1 MQLLQQLTKQL
12 GKEKVLTGEA
22 VSKRYHHIWHMH
34 VPLKAKAVVLP
45 TSTEDVATT
54 LRICHEHKQEVVVHG
69 GLTNLVGATQ
79 STENQVIISTDK
91 LNKIEETD
99 INSRTMTVQSGVI
112 LEQIQQ
118 EARAYDLQF
127 PLNFGAKG
135 SAQIG
140 GIIATNAGGLRV
152 LKYGMT
158 RQQILGLEVVLAD
171 GTVLTN
177 LKKIIKDNSGY
188 DLKQLFIGSEGTLG
202 LVTRAV
208 LRLNEAPKSRCSAW
222 VGINGYENVMAFLKY
237 MDKSLAG
244 TLSAYELVWK
254 DTFKTMTGDTSST
267 KPPLP
272 IDYQYYVL
280 TESLGSDQTRDTAV
294 FQSLLESALQKG
306 IIQDGVFADNASDL
320 SWFWKIREDVRV
332 LSAIADHDQHF
343 DISLPVPLIGQYVED
358 ARNEL
363 RNIPEVKEIFNFG
376 HVADGNIHFVIGK
389 KNNSPELTQRINDV
403 IYKGIAAVS
412 GSVSAEH
419 GIGLDKKAYLQHS
432 RSPAEINLMKTLK
445 RTLDPKNILNPGR
458 IFDVLDELTN
468 C

>member
-1 MQLLQQLTKQL
+1 MQLLQQLTQQL
-12 GKEKVLTGEA
+12 GREKVLTGEA
-22 VSKRYHHIWHMH
+22 VSKRYHHIWQMH
-34 VPLKAKAVVLP
+34 LALQAKAVLLP
-45 TSTEDVATT
+45 TSTQDVSAS
-54 LRICHEHKQEVVVHG
+54 LRICHEHGQEVVVHG

-79 STENQVIISTDK
+79 STENQVIIATDK

-99 INSRTMTVQSGVI
+99 ASSRTMTVQAGVI

-118 EARAYDLQF
+118 AAKEHNLQF

-158 RQQILGLEVVLAD
+158 RRQILGLEVVLPD
-171 GTVLTN
+171 GTILSN

-222 VGINGYENVMAFLKY
+222 VGINGYENVIAFLKY
-237 MDKSLAG
+237 MDKELAG
-244 TLSAYELVWK
+244 TLSAYELIWK
-254 DTFKTMTGDTSST
+254 DTFEVMTGPTSGT
-267 KPPLP
+267 KSPLSL
-272 IDYQYYVL
+272 DYQYYVL
-280 TESLGSDQTRDTAV
+280 AESLGSDQARDTAV
-294 FQSLLESALQKG
+294 FQSLLEVALKKG
-306 IIQDGVFADNASDL
+306 LIQDGVFADNASDL
-320 SWFWKIREDVRV
+320 RWFWQIREDVRV

-343 DISLPVPLIGQYVED
+343 DISLPLPLIGQYVED

-363 RNIPEVKEIFNFG
+363 RKIPQVKEIFNFG
-376 HVADGNIHFVIGK
+376 HVADGNIHFIIGK
-389 KNNSPELTQRINDV
+389 QNDSAELTQSVNEIV
-403 IYKGIAAVS
+403 YGKIAAVN

-419 GIGLDKKAYLQHS
+419 GIGLDKKAYLHHS
-432 RSPAEINLMKTLK
+432 RSTAEINLMKTLK
-445 RTLDPKNILNPGR
+445 RTIDPKNILNPGR
-458 IFDVLDELTN
+458 IIDV
-468 C
+468 